1 MATEPSDQS
10 EQNPRAAKEQT
21 SKKQTNQKQS
31 DEKQIN
37 KKQGDKARSNEEKL
51 VEYLKW
57 VTADLHKARQRITDL
72 ETAQDEPIAVVG
84 MACRYPGGVSS
95 PADLWKLVVNEVDG
109 ITPWPTDRG
118 WDVED
123 LYDPEPGKAGKSYTR
138 EGGFLDGAAE
148 FDASFFGVSPREALG
163 MDPQQRVLLETAW
176 EALESAGLDP
186 AGLKGSRTGVF
197 AGLVEQS
204 YLDRE
209 GPEELEG
216 YLMTSKLSSVAS
228 GRIAYTFGFEGPAVS
243 MDTACSSSLVA
254 LHLAVHSLRSG
265 ESTLALAGG
274 VTVSGSPN
282 GFVDFSRQRGLSA
295 DGRCKS
301 FSDDA
306 DGTGWSEGVG
316 MLVVEKLSDARK
328 NGHRVLAVIRG
339 TAVNQDGASNGLT
352 APSGPAQERVIRQ
365 ALANA
370 GLTAA
375 DVDAVEAHGT
385 GTRLGDPI
393 EAQALLAT
401 YGQNRPTDRPLYL
414 GSLKSNIGHSVA
426 AAGVGGVIK
435 MIEAIRHGVL
445 PRTLHADRPSTH
457 VDWDAGA
464 VELLTEA
471 RDWPEVDRPRRA
483 GVSAFGV
490 SGTNAHVIVEQA
502 PAEEAPEADTAPVAL
517 PVVPWVLSGR
527 TPAAVSDQAAK
538 LLAHLEAHPTLP
550 PQDIALSL
558 ATERAAFE
566 HRAGV
571 TGTGRAELLD
581 AVRALAEG
589 TVAPTAVRTP
599 PGKTAFLFTGQ
610 GAQRLGMGQELYDTF
625 PAYAHAFDEVTA
637 ALDPHLPRPL
647 RDVITEGGAELDRT
661 EYTQPALFAVE
672 VALYRLIESWGI
684 APDHVAGHS
693 IGELAAAHIAGV
705 FSLADAATLV
715 TARGRLMQAAQT
727 GGAMA
732 AIQASE
738 AEITEALASETGAIT
753 IAALNSPTS
762 TVVSGDVDAVEQQI
776 AHWRER
782 GRKTTRLTLSHAF
795 HSPHMD
801 TVLDEFHAIAATI
814 TYHPPHIPLIST
826 HTGHLTTPDELTT
839 PTYWTQQIRNTVRYT
854 DALTTLQTAGTTTY
868 LEIGP
873 DAVLT
878 PLTHNTLE
886 TAVAIPLMRR
896 DRGEAQ
902 SVVQAVGALHSHGVG
917 VNWSA
922 FFAGSGARRVVEGLP
937 TYAFQHERYWIK
949 PAVHASDAAGLG
961 LQPGGHTLFGAKLE
975 LADSEGALFTGQV
988 STRSHPWLA
997 RHSVLGAVTLPP
1009 EALVD
1014 AVVRAGDEL
1023 GAGALESLVVH
1034 TPPTL
1039 PGSGPLQLQLSVE
1052 EPSAGNPSRSFTL
1065 HTRPD
1070 GADVPWTVC
1079 ASGQLG
1085 LGTSRAPFGPVAVW
1099 PPAGATALALTEA
1112 DADHGVVT
1120 AWRLGD
1126 EVFADVVLAEETH
1139 GETVDFGLHPAL
1151 LRSALRA
1158 AVHVGPDADRDDGT
1172 RLAVEWSGFQ
1182 LYATGA
1188 TALRVHLVP
1197 RGEHTVALR
1206 LADRSGQPVAV
1217 AGAVTFRP
1225 VDADA
1230 VRDDLARDA
1239 DTLLYVDWQAASLP
1253 APATAPALVVL
1264 SEKGENG
1271 DANGNHVTLTEA
1283 AALAATGE
1291 VDAVVVRGPVPG
1303 APRTDTVTALHAHTR
1318 AALDLVQQ
1326 WLAEDRRGAVP
1337 LVVVT
1342 RAGVATGGGES
1353 VDPAGS
1359 AVWGLLRSAQSESP
1373 GRIVLVD
1380 SDTDDDLDSLTGPL
1394 SAVVASG
1401 VAQAAIR
1408 DGRVLLPR
1416 VLRAP
1421 GGTEGA
1427 VRSGSWN
1434 PEGTVLITGG
1444 TGSLGAVF
1452 ARHLAR
1458 DHGVRHLLLVS
1469 RRGPDAPGARELG
1482 AELAELGASVSV
1494 VAADTADRMALAAVL
1509 DAVPA
1514 GHPLTGVVHLAG
1526 VIDDGLVTDLTPERL
1541 AAVLSPKADAA
1552 WHLHELTRHLNLSA
1566 FVLFSSVAGVIG
1578 GAGQANYAAANAFLD
1593 GLAALRAAQG
1603 LPATSVAWGLWA
1615 QPSGITG
1622 DLDEAAVARITRA
1635 GFGTISTEQG
1645 PRLLDLALAL
1655 PHSAPV
1661 VTPLDLTVMRERP
1674 AMVPALFTS
1683 LVRRPVRRAAN
1694 NSEHTVGDLARRLA
1708 GADEHERLALVLDVV
1723 LAATAAVLG
1732 HPDPSAIDAE
1742 QPFVRL
1748 GFDSLTSVELRNRLV
1763 AELELPL
1770 PATVV
1775 FDHPGPRAMAE
1786 FLRGALVG
1794 GADGGARGAGAALP
1808 VEDYAAEIHL
1818 DEAIRPASEVVRQ
1831 VDDPA
1836 EIFLTGATGFLGAFL
1851 LRDLLRGTLGTL
1863 HCLVRAVDEADGM
1876 RRLRENLEYYR
1887 VWDEVDPARLRI
1899 VVGDLAEPRFGLSE
1913 EEFDAL
1919 ARTVD
1924 VVYHAGA
1931 KVHWLHPFASLKAA
1945 NVRGTEEILRLAARH
1960 RTVPVHYLSTTGVFA
1975 GDRGQGDPLRVDDPT
1990 GPAEA
1995 LPSGYLRSK
2004 WVAEQVIAVA
2014 RDRGLPVTVYR
2025 VDVVSGDQVG
2035 GACQTRDFVWLS
2047 LRGLI
2052 QAGAVPAGLDTEVP
2066 LTPVDYVSSAVVA
2079 LSTSARADSGVFHLY
2094 NQSHMTF
2101 AEFITE
2107 LRMEGYSLK
2116 ELDWDSWST
2125 LVRSDPDNVML
2136 PLLDAFEMMAK
2147 GNGTFYPPVDTSVA
2161 ELALKDTGVECPK
2174 MTVDLFRRYV
2184 TFFTEAG
2191 FFPQVDVDA
2200 YQSS

>member
-10 EQNPRAAKEQT
+10 EKNPRAAQEQSSKLSKEQ
-21 SKKQTNQKQS
+21 
-31 DEKQIN
+31 
-37 KKQGDKARSNEEKL
+37 SNEEKL

-57 VTADLHKARQRITDL
+57 VTADLHKARQRITEL
-72 ETAQDEPIAVVG
+72 ETAQDEPVAVVG

-95 PADLWKLVVNEVDG
+95 PADLWNLVVNEVDG

-118 WDVED
+118 WDVEG
-123 LYDPEPGKAGKSYTR
+123 LYDPEPGKAGRSYTR

-148 FDASFFGVSPREALG
+148 FDASFFGISPREALG

-176 EALESAGLDP
+176 EALESAGIDP
-186 AGLKGSRTGVF
+186 ADLRGSRTGVF

-254 LHLAVHSLRSG
+254 LHMAVRSLCAG

-301 FSDDA
+301 FSEDA

-365 ALANA
+365 ALADA

-435 MIEAIRHGVL
+435 MIQAIRNGVL
-445 PRTLHADRPSTH
+445 PKTLHADRPSSH

-471 RDWPEVDRPRRA
+471 RAWPDVDRPRRA

-490 SGTNAHVIVEQA
+490 SGTNAHVIIEQA
-502 PAEEAPEADTAPVAL
+502 STEDASAKEAPEEAGPTPVAL

-527 TPAAVSDQAAK
+527 TPAAVHDQAAR
-538 LLAHLEAHPTLP
+538 LLAHLEAHPTQSA
-550 PQDIALSL
+550 QDVAFSL
-558 ATERAAFE
+558 ARERAAFD
-566 HRAGV
+566 HRAV
-571 TGTGRAELLD
+571 ITGTDRTQLID
-581 AVRALAEG
+581 ALSALADG
-589 TVAPTAVRTP
+589 TTHPSLTTGTRTP
-599 PGKTAFLFTGQ
+599 GKSAFLFTGQ
-610 GAQRLGMGQELYDTF
+610 GAQRVGMGQELYETF
-625 PAYAHAFDEVTA
+625 PAYAAAFDEVTS

-647 RDVITEGGAELDRT
+647 HDVITDGGPELDRT
-661 EYTQPALFAVE
+661 EYTQPALFATE
-672 VALYRLIESWGI
+672 VALYRLAESWGLR
-684 APDHVAGHS
+684 PDHLSGHS
-693 IGELAAAHIAGV
+693 IGELTAAHIAGV
-705 FSLADAATLV
+705 FSLTDAATLV
-715 TARGRLMQAAQT
+715 AARGRLMQTAPT

-738 AEITEALASETGAIT
+738 EEITQALAGQPGAIT

-762 TVVSGDVDAVEQQI
+762 TVISGDTEAVERQI
-776 AHWRER
+776 ARWRER
-782 GRKTTRLTLSHAF
+782 GRRATRLTVSHAF

-801 TVLDEFHAIAATI
+801 SILDEFHAVAATI
-814 TYHPPHIPLIST
+814 TYHPPRIPLVST
-826 HTGHLTTPDELTT
+826 LTGRLTTPDELTT
-839 PTYWTQQIRNTVRYT
+839 PTYWTDQIRNTVRFT
-854 DALTTLQTAGTTTY
+854 DALKTLETAGTTTY

-873 DAVLT
+873 DTVLT
-878 PLTHNTLE
+878 PLTQTTNQ
-886 TAVAIPLMRR
+886 TATAIPLLRR
-896 DRGEAQ
+896 DHGEAQ
-902 SVVQAVGALHSHGVG
+902 SLVQAVGTLHSHGVR
-917 VNWSA
+917 VDWPA
-922 FFAGSGARRVVEGLP
+922 FFAGTGARRVAGGLP
-937 TYAFQHERYWIK
+937 TYAFQRERYWVK
-949 PAVHASDAAGLG
+949 SATRTTDVPGLG
-961 LQPGGHTLFGAKLE
+961 LQPGGHALFGAKLE
-975 LADSEGALFTGQV
+975 LADGEGALFTGRV
-988 STRSHPWLA
+988 SARSHPWLA
-997 RHSVLGAVTLPP
+997 RHSVLGAVAVPP

-1023 GAGALESLVVH
+1023 GTGALEALVVH
-1034 TPPTL
+1034 APPTL
-1039 PGSGPLQLQLSVE
+1039 PADGPLQLQLSVE
-1052 EPSAGNPSRSFTL
+1052 EQSAGSASRSFTL

-1070 GADVPWTVC
+1070 GADVPWSAC

-1085 LGTSRAPFGPVAVW
+1085 IGPSRASFGPVAAW

-1112 DADHGVVT
+1112 DADHGVVA
-1120 AWRLGD
+1120 AWRLGA
-1126 EVFADVVLAEETH
+1126 EVFADVVLDEESQS
-1139 GETVDFGLHPAL
+1139 EAADFGLHPAL

-1158 AVHVGPDADRDDGT
+1158 AVRAGADADADAGADDDGT
-1172 RLAVEWSGFQ
+1172 RLAVEWRGFQ

-1188 TALRVHLVP
+1188 TALRVHVVP
-1197 RGEHTVALR
+1197 GGEHTVALR

-1217 AGAVTFRP
+1217 ARAVTSRP

-1230 VRDDLARDA
+1230 VRDSLERDA
-1239 DTLLYVDWQAASLP
+1239 DMLLFVDWQAASLP
-1253 APATAPALVVL
+1253 APVTPPALLVL
-1264 SEKGENG
+1264 GATG
-1271 DANGNHVTLTEA
+1271 DRTSLSEA
-1283 AALAATGE
+1283 AARAGTGE
-1291 VDAVVVRGPVPG
+1291 VDAVVVCGPALDAG
-1303 APRTDTVTALHAHTR
+1303 RTDAVAALHAHTR
-1318 AALDLVQQ
+1318 AALDLVQR
-1326 WLAEDRRGAVP
+1326 WLAEEPTGAVP

-1380 SDTDDDLDSLTGPL
+1380 SDTDGLDGLDAVDDLGSLGDLAGPL

-1416 VLRAP
+1416 VLRVP
-1421 GGTEGA
+1421 RGA
-1427 VRSGSWN
+1427 DGAARSGSWN

-1458 DHGVRHLLLVS
+1458 EHGVRHLLLVS
-1469 RRGPDAPGARELG
+1469 RRGPDAPGADGLR
-1482 AELAELGASVSV
+1482 AELAELGATVTV
-1494 VAADTADRMALAAVL
+1494 LDADTADRAALAAVL
-1509 DAVPA
+1509 DTVPI

-1526 VIDDGLVTDLTPERL
+1526 VIDDGLITDLTPERL
-1541 AAVLSPKADAA
+1541 AGVLAPKADAA
-1552 WHLHELTRHLNLSA
+1552 WHLHELTRHLDLSA
-1566 FVLFSSVAGVIG
+1566 FVMFSSVAGVIG

-1593 GLAALRAAQG
+1593 GLAALRATQG

-1622 DLDEAAVARITRA
+1622 DLDEADIARITRA
-1635 GFGTISTEQG
+1635 GFGAISTDQG

-1655 PHSAPV
+1655 PHPAPV
-1661 VTPLDLTVMRERP
+1661 VTPLDLTAMRERP
-1674 AMVPALFTS
+1674 ALVPPLLAS

-1694 NSEHTVGDLARRLA
+1694 NSEQTVGDLARRLA
-1708 GADEHERLALVLDVV
+1708 GAGEHEGLALVLDVV

-1732 HPDPSAIDAE
+1732 HGDPSSLDAE

-1763 AELELPL
+1763 AELEVPL

-1775 FDHPGPRAMAE
+1775 FDHPGPRAMAQ
-1786 FLRGALVG
+1786 FLRLALTS
-1794 GADGGARGAGAALP
+1794 GADGDAGGAAAAHP
-1808 VEDYAAEIHL
+1808 VEDYVAEIHL
-1818 DEAIRPASEVVRQ
+1818 DETIRPAEEVVRL

-1851 LRDLLRGTLGTL
+1851 LRDLLRGTLGTV
-1863 HCLVRAVDEADGM
+1863 HCLVRALDEADGL

-1887 VWDEVDPARLRI
+1887 VWDEVDPARLRV
-1899 VVGDLAEPRFGLSE
+1899 VVGDLAEPRFGLGE
-1913 EEFDAL
+1913 EEFDEL

-1975 GDRGQGDPLRVDDPT
+1975 GTGGRGKPLRVDDAT

-2004 WVAEQVIAVA
+2004 WVAEQVIAIA

-2025 VDVVSGDQVG
+2025 VDVVSGDQDN

-2052 QAGAVPAGLDTEVP
+2052 QAGAVPSGLDAEVP

-2079 LSTSARADSGVFHLY
+2079 LSTSARADSGTFHLY

-2107 LRMEGYSLK
+2107 LRTRGYPLK
-2116 ELDWDSWST
+2116 ELDWNSWST

-2147 GNGTFYPPVDTSVA
+2147 GNGTFYPPVDTSAA

-2174 MTVDLFRRYV
+2174 MTVDLFGRYV

-2191 FFPQVDVDA
+2191 FFPPVDVDA